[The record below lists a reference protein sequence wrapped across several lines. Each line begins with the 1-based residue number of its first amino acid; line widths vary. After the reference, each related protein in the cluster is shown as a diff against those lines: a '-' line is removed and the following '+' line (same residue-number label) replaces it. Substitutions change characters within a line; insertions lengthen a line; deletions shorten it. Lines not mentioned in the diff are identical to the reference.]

1 MSGKP
6 VPFWRR
12 LEAGA
17 LLPLAAGL
25 RRLPPPARVAVGE
38 RLGLLGHAIDRR
50 HRELARE
57 NVRRGLGV
65 DEARAAEIVRGV
77 FRHFGRVAAEVL
89 SLPAYARPGAERLF
103 EIEGFEHLE
112 TAWARGRG
120 VLVFSAHYGNW
131 ELVAFRQGLAGF
143 PMDFIARP
151 LDNPWLER
159 AFARWREVSGNRVL
173 GKHGALRK
181 ALRTLRSGRGLA
193 ILVDQNQRVE
203 PRVFVEF
210 LGRPAATSPVLGELA
225 VRLDVPVVPVTGR
238 PLPGGRYR
246 VVYEPPLVPPPGDP
260 REASR
265 ALTVMATRRIEAW
278 IREAPELWLW
288 LHDRWKTGPREG
300 EEVLR

>member
-1 MSGKP
+1 VSGRP
-6 VPFWRR
+6 VPAWRR
-12 LEAGA
+12 LEAGL
-17 LLPLAAGL
+17 LLPLAGVL
-25 RRLPPPARVAVGE
+25 RRLPAGGRVAVGE
-38 RLGLLGHAIDRR
+38 RLGLLAHRLDRR

-65 DEARAAEIVRGV
+65 DAPAAAEIVRGV

-103 EIEGFEHLE
+103 EVEGLPYLE
-112 TAWARGRG
+112 AAWARGRG

-131 ELVAFRQGLAGF
+131 ELVALRQGLAGF

-159 AFARWREVSGNRVL
+159 AFARWRETAGNRVL

-225 VRLDVPVVPVTGR
+225 ARLGVPVVPVTGR

-246 VVYEPPLVPPPGDP
+246 VVYEPPLAPPGGD
-260 REASR
+260 RRDAAR
-265 ALTVMATRRIEAW
+265 ALTVMATRKIEAW
-278 IREAPELWLW
+278 VRERPELWLW
-288 LHDRWKTGPREG
+288 LHDRWKTRPREG